1 MIKSTRQLYRHR
13 LSGTGMAIISAVV
26 LMAIFAP
33 LLSPHNPYR
42 QDMYHILES
51 PSKTHWL
58 GTDNLGRDVL
68 SRVIYGSRVSLY
80 VGVVSML
87 ISVMIGI
94 TVGLIAGYSG
104 GFVDDLLMRITDAF
118 MCFPFLIFVLTLAAA
133 LGPGINNVILSLSLL
148 GWTGF
153 ARIIRGQVLV
163 VRELSYVEA
172 ARSVGMPEY
181 EIVLHHVLPNTIA
194 PVIVA
199 ASVFIGRAIL
209 TESGTAFLGLGV
221 QPPIASWGRELRVA
235 YSYMIRAPYF
245 SIAPGALITLTV
257 LAFHFLGDGLRDT
270 LDPRLRGYEKDWESV
285 ARPARMAVSS
295 KL

>member
-1 MIKSTRQLYRHR
+1 MIKETKILLRGR
-13 LSGTGMAIISAVV
+13 LSGTGMLIISIVAFMAV
-26 LMAIFAP
+26 FAP

-42 QDMYHILES
+42 QDMYHILEK

-80 VGVVSML
+80 VGIVSML

-94 TVGLIAGYSG
+94 TVGLIAGFSG
-104 GFVDDLLMRITDAF
+104 GVVDDILMRITDAF
-118 MCFPFLIFVLTLAAA
+118 MCFPFLIFVLAVAAA

-163 VRELSYVEA
+163 LRELPYVEA

-181 EIVLHHVLPNTIA
+181 KIMFHHVLPNAIA

-199 ASVFIGRAIL
+199 ASIFIGRAIL

-235 YSYMIRAPYF
+235 YSYMTRAPYF
-245 SIAPGALITLTV
+245 SIAPGSLITLTV
-257 LAFHFLGDGLRDT
+257 LAFHFVGDGLRDA
-270 LDPRLRGYEKDWESV
+270 LDPRLRNSEKDWESV
-285 ARPARMAVSS
+285 PRPARVTVLS